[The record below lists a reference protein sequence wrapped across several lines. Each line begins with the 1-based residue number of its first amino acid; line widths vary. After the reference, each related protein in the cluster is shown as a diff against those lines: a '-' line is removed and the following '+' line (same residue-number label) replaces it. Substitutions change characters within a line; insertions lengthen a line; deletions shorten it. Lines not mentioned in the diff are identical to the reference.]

1 MRTNPIDGHQSNGL
15 RRALSARNVM
25 AGLLGVTLASSALA
39 FTASSSSA
47 ETSSR
52 TVEMASPST
61 EATAADET
69 QDRKID
75 FCHKNEN
82 QPNYVFL
89 SLPIPGVMG
98 HISETAHKDDIIPS
112 FTYTDKDSKQ
122 EVTFP
127 GRNLDKSDYIGRDC
141 KGKDGE
147 DDWNDV
153 PTWVTISGIVT
164 CHLVGGVND
173 GTWDITWTAQNSSPS
188 GKKATVTGVEP
199 ANATPQ
205 SAEIPSGGSK
215 DFLVNA
221 TTAGAQTLVLKDV
234 DFSEPGKGP
243 SDRSYSGSTTIDA
256 GSCVKPSVPTTPATP
271 PATPGGGTVA
281 APAVSASAAATP
293 SATPSAT
300 ASASATPIVT
310 PEPAVTET
318 PEPTVITP
326 EAATAPTVV
335 NAGDGSSAP
344 RSGLAMWAMALAV
357 VAAIGAAGAGL
368 RLAVFNEN

>member
-1 MRTNPIDGHQSNGL
+1 
-15 RRALSARNVM
+15 M

-52 TVEMASPST
+52 TVEMASSST

-141 KGKDGE
+141 KGKDGD

-153 PTWVTISGIVT
+153 PTWVTVSGIVT

-173 GTWDITWTAQNSSPS
+173 GTWDITWTAKNDSPS
-188 GKKATVTGVEP
+188 GKMATVTGVEP
-199 ANATPQ
+199 ANATPP

-215 DFLVNA
+215 DFAVNA
-221 TTAGAQTLVLKDV
+221 STAGAQTLVLK
-234 DFSEPGKGP
+234 GP
-243 SDRSYSGSTTIDA
+243 RPLRLSRRSRQSPKRRSR
-256 GSCVKPSVPTTPATP
+256 PSSP
-271 PATPGGGTVA
+271 PRLRPH
-281 APAVSASAAATP
+281 PLRSMR
-293 SATPSAT
+293 
-300 ASASATPIVT
+300 
-310 PEPAVTET
+310 VTEAAHLDQGSQCGPLPWQLFQQSAQ
-318 PEPTVITP
+318 PEQVSGWP
-326 EAATAPTVV
+326 
-335 NAGDGSSAP
+335 SSTRTRP
-344 RSGLAMWAMALAV
+344 
-357 VAAIGAAGAGL
+357 
-368 RLAVFNEN
+368 

>member
-47 ETSSR
+47 ETSSP
-52 TVEMASPST
+52 TVEMAAPST
-61 EATAADET
+61 EATAADDM

-82 QPNYVFL
+82 QPDYIFL

-98 HISETAHKDDIIPS
+98 HISDPAHMDDIIPS
-112 FTYTDKDSKQ
+112 FTYMDEDGKK
-122 EVTFP
+122 EVTFA
-127 GRNLDKSDYIGRDC
+127 GQNLDKLDYIGRDC
-141 KGKDGE
+141 KGKDGD
-147 DDWNDV
+147 DDWKDV
-153 PTWVTISGIVT
+153 PKWVTVSGIVT

-173 GTWDITWTAQNSSPS
+173 GTWDITWTAKNDSPS
-188 GKKATVTGVEP
+188 GKMATVTGVEP

-215 DFLVNA
+215 DFVVNA
-221 TTAGAQTLVLKDV
+221 STAGAQTLVLKDV
-234 DFSEPGKGP
+234 DFSEPGEGP

-256 GSCVKPSVPTTPATP
+256 GTCVKPAVPTTPATS
-271 PATPGGGTVA
+271 GGGTVA
-281 APAVSASAAATP
+281 TPAVSASA
-293 SATPSAT
+293 SATPT
-300 ASASATPIVT
+300 DVASASATPVVT

-344 RSGLAMWAMALAV
+344 RSGLAMWAMALAT
-357 VAAIGAAGAGL
+357 VAAIGAAGAGI
-368 RLAVFNEN
+368 RLAVFNGS